1 MNLSSQMSC
10 STVLSLYSH
19 LETMDSEIHFQDF
32 EDSIRKVQGL
42 TQCLAPCELT
52 INLATMSFQKWI
64 SSVAQNWPW
73 LVCRCQARSL
83 STPSTIRSLLAIC
96 VPSTVVMALVF
107 LNKLAQMSCPITE
120 MSIKSKDRRR
130 TESIN
135 RQIVKHFLKEIPAR
149 YRSTEYLS
157 VD

>member
-1 MNLSSQMSC
+1 M
-10 STVLSLYSH
+10 
-19 LETMDSEIHFQDF
+19 
-32 EDSIRKVQGL
+32 
-42 TQCLAPCELT
+42 
-52 INLATMSFQKWI
+52 
-64 SSVAQNWPW
+64 
-73 LVCRCQARSL
+73 
-83 STPSTIRSLLAIC
+83 PSA
-96 VPSTVVMALVF
+96 VVMALVF

-135 RQIVKHFLKEIPAR
+135 RQTVKHFLKEIPAR